1 MAALYCQKEDAVYGR
16 GLYAT
21 TRVPAGSNVLM
32 EIPVVHV
39 VTMAHKACQFCLGK
53 PQDTPLLGCSGCNKR
68 VWYCGKDCQ
77 RKDWPFHRE
86 ECKGMAELGAVG
98 ERCDITAT
106 ADLNLLDHDVNSTR
120 LLVRAVHLAPFL
132 SALPFS
138 QRLALFLSALPLFS
152 AAFL

>member
-16 GLYAT
+16 GLYAAR
-21 TRVPAGSNVLM
+21 RVPAGSKVLM

-53 PQDTPLLGCSGCNKR
+53 PQDTPLLGCAGCNKR

-86 ECKGMAELGAVG
+86 ECKGMAELGSMG
-98 ERCDITAT
+98 ERYDITAT
-106 ADLNLLDHDVNSTR
+106 ADLNLLDHDGNSTR
-120 LLVRAVHLAPFL
+120 LLVRAVC
-132 SALPFS
+132 
-138 QRLALFLSALPLFS
+138 
-152 AAFL
+152 